1 MQGGAAGRP
10 LFFCNRPTHKSVI
23 FGESEMLGLGDWGV
37 SLAYLL
43 MIASALL
50 CAVYGF
56 LNWNKP
62 APEEELREIAEE
74 EEWEKG
80 ELK

>member
-1 MQGGAAGRP
+1 MW
-10 LFFCNRPTHKSVI
+10 
-23 FGESEMLGLGDWGV
+23 GLGDWGV

-43 MIASALL
+43 TLGATAL
-50 CAVYGF
+50 CALYGF
-56 LNWNKP
+56 FNWNKP
-62 APEEELREIAEE
+62 SPEEEIKEIAEE